1 MTEIRSASASDA
13 QMIALLGRI
22 TFIES
27 HSGFIKNDNDVKSF
41 CDVTFDVSKIKKEIQ
56 DKNLL
61 FWIIFY
67 DELPIGFAKVIL
79 NKPNEFIDSKNI
91 CQLDKIYILN
101 DFSGMK
107 LGNLLHSAVI
117 EHAKQLEFDS
127 IWLVTYI
134 HNYDAIKFYENREY
148 KRAGA
153 INFIVA
159 EKEYEN
165 HVLVKK
171 LKE

>member
-1 MTEIRSASASDA
+1 M
-13 QMIALLGRI
+13 
-22 TFIES
+22 
-27 HSGFIKNDNDVKSF
+27 
-41 CDVTFDVSKIKKEIQ
+41 
-56 DKNLL
+56 
-61 FWIIFY
+61 
-67 DELPIGFAKVIL
+67 
-79 NKPNEFIDSKNI
+79 
-91 CQLDKIYILN
+91 DKIYILN

-165 HVLVKK
+165 HVLVKN